1 MCIRDK
7 LSAKAK
13 SAESYYEAVKAST
26 SPKEEAADITP
37 PDIIPRRTKSETLGL
52 LKDARRRLD
61 TAKDNY
67 NLTQGRMRALG
78 DPIVIEGEINRRTEN
93 LKQLQSRYDAV
104 NLAMETLSEADR
116 EIHTRF
122 APVLAKTAGQIFAK
136 LTGGIYDMV
145 AFDRTLD
152 AAAQA
157 KGDTCLLYTSRCV

>member
-1 MCIRDK
+1 
-7 LSAKAK
+7 
-13 SAESYYEAVKAST
+13 
-26 SPKEEAADITP
+26 
-37 PDIIPRRTKSETLGL
+37 
-52 LKDARRRLD
+52 
-61 TAKDNY
+61 
-67 NLTQGRMRALG
+67 MRALG
-78 DPIVIEGEINRRTEN
+78 DTIVIEGEINRRTEN

-157 KGDTCLLYTSRCV
+157 KGDTVSRNVLTLSAGTEDQLYLSCHMQSRNGRA